1 MLSKSNIDI
10 RPIQSKRELDDM
22 YYQRWLVLRAPLG
35 MDRGSE
41 KDKHDYSAFHLVAVC
56 EEKII
61 GSARLRQL
69 SAQLG
74 SIAYVAVLSEF
85 RSQGLG
91 TKLIKKLMEQAQ
103 EKNLKSLRLM
113 ARSNTLG
120 FYHRIGFLEK
130 GEPFNF
136 LGIPHIFMYANLPL
150 FCDNVEDR

>member
-1 MLSKSNIDI
+1 MLSKPKIEV

-35 MDRGSE
+35 MHRGTE
-41 KDKHDYSAFHLVAVC
+41 KDKHDKSAFHLVAVC
-56 EEKII
+56 EDKII

-69 SAQLG
+69 SVELG

-91 TKLIKKLMEQAQ
+91 TKLIKKLIEEAQ

-113 ARSNTLG
+113 ARINTLG
-120 FYHRIGFLEK
+120 FYKQIGFLEQGK
-130 GEPFNF
+130 IFDF
-136 LGIPHIFMYANLPL
+136 MGIPHIFMYVNLPPSG
-150 FCDNVEDR
+150 DNAGVQ